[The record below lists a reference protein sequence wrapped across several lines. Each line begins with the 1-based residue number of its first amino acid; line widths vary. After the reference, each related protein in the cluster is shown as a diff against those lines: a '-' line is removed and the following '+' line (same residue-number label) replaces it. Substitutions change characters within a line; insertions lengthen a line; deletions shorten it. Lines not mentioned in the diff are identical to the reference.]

1 MIMPTT
7 TRDNNPWKREMTV
20 EGSSPPSPADGASP
34 SDEREELH
42 QLGERI
48 ADLAASINAA
58 EGRMM
63 ALLADFDRRGGWKG
77 DFGSCAEWL
86 AWRTGIKIGPAR
98 ERVRA
103 ARALEDLPRTSEAL
117 RRGRLSYAKVRA
129 ITRVATPESEEKLLE
144 FAWTASAARLEQRV
158 RMWKQLSREGE
169 LTAEQ
174 VRHRNRALSVFVDG
188 DGMYVVR
195 GRLEPEVGAVLRRVL
210 EAAADALYRRR
221 ERAGEEVRED
231 GRAESR
237 MGTET
242 SAREGILAREATS
255 TPKQRWADAAG
266 LVAERA
272 LAAGFG
278 RDSEEG
284 TDESGTRAERYQV
297 VIHTEA
303 ATLAEEGEPGRSD
316 LDGVRV
322 AAETSRRMAC
332 DAAVV
337 EMVHGKPEA
346 VHVRPEAPHGKP
358 ETLPGNA
365 GMTRGGANPMHGK
378 APSVNDMAI
387 HGPDASGPVL
397 SVGRRTRTV
406 PPHIRRAL
414 EERDR
419 GCRFP
424 GCASRFTEAHHVRHW
439 ADGGETGLSNLL
451 LLCRRHHRAVHEGR
465 VRVCTDRAGLALF
478 FTRKGRAMADAPEAT
493 GMTGAGPR
501 ANLPAVASGPF
512 SNGAARYRDSD
523 IPWAIEAAAREAV
536 EESL

>member
-1 MIMPTT
+1 MIMPATT
-7 TRDNNPWKREMTV
+7 CENNLRKSGAIV
-20 EGSSPPSPADGASP
+20 DGDSSAFRADGASP
-34 SDEREELH
+34 SDEHDELH

-63 ALLADFDRRGGWKG
+63 ALLADFDRRGGWKD
-77 DFGSCAEWL
+77 DFGSCAEWF

-103 ARALEDLPRTSEAL
+103 ARALEDLPRTAEAL

-129 ITRVATPESEEKLLE
+129 ITRVATPESESELLE
-144 FAWTASAARLEQRV
+144 FARTASAARLEQRV

-195 GRLEPEVGAVLRRVL
+195 GRLEPEAGAVLRRAL
-210 EAAADALYRRR
+210 EAAADALYRR
-221 ERAGEEVRED
+221 EELAGEEVRQ
-231 GRAESR
+231 GKRGASR
-237 MGTET
+237 MDNTDTARRET
-242 SAREGILAREATS
+242 LAREAAP
-255 TPKQRWADAAG
+255 TPRQRWADAAG

-278 RDSEEG
+278 GDFEEG
-284 TDESGTRAERYQV
+284 TGESGTRAERYQV

-337 EMVHGKPEA
+337 EMVHGKPE
-346 VHVRPEAPHGKP
+346 
-358 ETLPGNA
+358 
-365 GMTRGGANPMHGK
+365 TRGPG
-378 APSVNDMAI
+378 
-387 HGPDASGPVL
+387 SGRQVL
-397 SVGRRTRTV
+397 SVGRKTRTV

-439 ADGGETGLSNLL
+439 ADGGETKLSNLL

-478 FTRKGRAMADAPEAT
+478 FTRRGRAMADAPEAP
-493 GMTGAGPR
+493 GVVGSGAR
-501 ANLPAVASGPF
+501 ASLPAVAPGPF

-523 IPWAIEAAAREAV
+523 VPWAIEAAAREAV
-536 EESL
+536 EETL